1 MVFLT
6 FKTSINFKRLIIAV
20 LIPLAVGG
28 ISSLISLEG
37 FKSYSETAV
46 KPPLSPPDWLFP
58 VVWTL
63 LYILMGISSYL
74 VYEKDKTEA
83 KQPLA
88 VYVIQLAM
96 NFMWPVFFFSLG
108 AYLFSFIW
116 LIILWAFTFAMIIMF
131 YRVNKTAGLLQI
143 PYLLWLTFAAYL
155 NLSVFLLNQNINNLL
170 NFKKNIDYRSFLRIM
185 LNENKNDR

>member
-28 ISSLISLEG
+28 ISSLISQEG

-58 VVWTL
+58 IVWTV

-116 LIILWAFTFAMIIMF
+116 LIILWAFSLAMIIMF

-155 NLSVFLLNQNINNLL
+155 NLSAYILN
-170 NFKKNIDYRSFLRIM
+170 
-185 LNENKNDR
+185 

>member
-1 MVFLT
+1 M
-6 FKTSINFKRLIIAV
+6 
-20 LIPLAVGG
+20 
-28 ISSLISLEG
+28 
-37 FKSYSETAV
+37 
-46 KPPLSPPDWLFP
+46 
-58 VVWTL
+58 
-63 LYILMGISSYL
+63 
-74 VYEKDKTEA
+74 YEKDKTEA

-116 LIILWAFTFAMIIMF
+116 LIILWAFSLAMIIMF

-155 NLSVFLLNQNINNLL
+155 NLSAYILN
-170 NFKKNIDYRSFLRIM
+170 
-185 LNENKNDR
+185 

>member
-46 KPPLSPPDWLFP
+46 KPSLSPPDWLFP

-83 KQPLA
+83 KQTLA

-155 NLSVFLLNQNINNLL
+155 NLSAYILN
-170 NFKKNIDYRSFLRIM
+170 
-185 LNENKNDR
+185 

>member
-1 MVFLT
+1 MVFLI

-37 FKSYSETAV
+37 FKSYSETAD

-63 LYILMGISSYL
+63 LYTLMGISSYL
-74 VYEKDKTEA
+74 LYEKDKTEA

-131 YRVNKTAGLLQI
+131 CRVNKTAGLLQI

-155 NLSVFLLNQNINNLL
+155 NLSAYILN
-170 NFKKNIDYRSFLRIM
+170 
-185 LNENKNDR
+185 

>member
-1 MVFLT
+1 MT

-28 ISSLISLEG
+28 ISSLISHEG

-46 KPPLSPPDWLFP
+46 KPSLSPPDWLFP

-155 NLSVFLLNQNINNLL
+155 NLSAYILN
-170 NFKKNIDYRSFLRIM
+170 
-185 LNENKNDR
+185 